1 MCAKICMILTSNE
14 KTYSASRCWENAL
27 FFFPFLTIPFGW
39 IHVSVISKEL
49 RGNGDC
55 LQRKRMPQKSQ
66 RKVCNLNIMNSVA
79 EAYVLNALRSILVQ
93 YHDLRHGRW
102 MLLRSARQLQ
112 KNLLQ
117 RSLDKGM
124 WMGHIDIPSVT
135 HSKMFKYCRIT
146 FLFFFFFLLYSNS
159 LLVLHVKCSSVSMS
173 IPNSL
178 RIPSSAPVTSFFQC
192 VNLFVFSKY
201 IHLYHSFLDS
211 MYKECHLIFLLL
223 CLTDHSQ
230 YENL

>member
-1 MCAKICMILTSNE
+1 MRRHILPQDAE
-14 KTYSASRCWENAL
+14 KML
-27 FFFPFLTIPFGW
+27 FFFFFPFLTIPFGW

-102 MLLRSARQLQ
+102 MLLRSAGQLQ

-146 FLFFFFFLLYSNS
+146 FLFFFFFCYTVTPCWFSVLNTAVCPCPSQAPWLSLPRSFPLGTIRLLQSIEQ
-159 LLVLHVKCSSVSMS
+159 SS
-173 IPNSL
+173 
-178 RIPSSAPVTSFFQC
+178 
-192 VNLFVFSKY
+192 
-201 IHLYHSFLDS
+201 
-211 MYKECHLIFLLL
+211 
-223 CLTDHSQ
+223 
-230 YENL
+230 